1 MDNNKVKI
9 LNVKID
15 KVNMEEAYN
24 KFIALF
30 KNESIST
37 IFTPNPEIVMKT
49 QTDSEL
55 MDIINSGDLVVPDG
69 IGLVYASK
77 IHGLG
82 LKERVPGIE
91 LMDKILNYCNKTKKS
106 IFLLGAEP
114 EIIERAAKNIGEQ
127 YKNIKTINYH
137 HGYFKEDEELEILDI
152 INEKKPDILFVGLGS
167 PKQEKWINEHKKI
180 LNATVAMGV
189 GGSFDVWSGKL
200 KRAPKLF
207 IKLNIEW
214 LYRFLRQ
221 PKRFKR
227 LLSIPRFMLKVLLNK
242 NLMEK

>member
-15 KVNMEEAYN
+15 KVTMEEAYN
-24 KFIALF
+24 RFISLF
-30 KNESIST
+30 KEQDIST
-37 IFTPNPEIVMKT
+37 IFTPNPEIVMKS
-49 QTDSEL
+49 QRDSEL

-69 IGLVYASK
+69 IGLIYASK

-82 LKERVPGIE
+82 LQDRVPGIE
-91 LMDKILNYCNKTKKS
+91 LMDRILNYCNKTKKS

-114 EIIERAAKNIGEQ
+114 DVIGKAAKNIGEQ
-127 YKNIKTINYH
+127 YKNIKAIDYH
-137 HGYFKEDEELEILDI
+137 HGYFKDEEELEVLDL
-152 INEKKPDILFVGLGS
+152 INEKKPDVLFVGLGS
-167 PKQEKWINEHKKI
+167 PKQEKWINKHQKI
-180 LNATVAMGV
+180 LNANVAMGV

-227 LLSIPRFMLKVLLNK
+227 LFSIPKFMFKVILNK